1 MGLVTFD
8 FQGDIL
14 STPLKEY
21 VQQVLAEHGRGEKI
35 RQALEYANAAVM
47 ALAANAAW
55 RRKGTRRAIFW
66 ELAVDRLIELTQGDP
81 GLYVHE
87 HHDTVSFIFDDAVL
101 VRLKKADMGLHSS
114 NYPTPLA
121 QLFHEHEADLFGFA
135 GLQRVEAV
143 YIPNS
148 FDTDIIWTGIVARD
162 RHVRLW
168 HFELAAPAIAPVV
181 PLPQPAQPTAD
192 DLAKLKNQAKDADR
206 KTGNGV

>member
-1 MGLVTFD
+1 MTVT
-8 FQGDIL
+8 
-14 STPLKEY
+14 
-21 VQQVLAEHGRGEKI
+21 
-35 RQALEYANAAVM
+35 
-47 ALAANAAW
+47 ALAASATW

-66 ELAVDRLIELTQGDP
+66 ELAVDKLIELTQGDP

-135 GLQRVEAV
+135 GLQRIEAV
-143 YIPNS
+143 YIPNR

-162 RHVRLW
+162 GHIQIWHV
-168 HFELAAPAIAPVV
+168 ELVAPAIAPIV

-206 KTGNGV
+206 KTGNGD